1 MLPDGWKVS
10 TVGKALSIQNE
21 LRKPISAEI
30 REKNVG
36 PYAYYGPTKAQG
48 FINTFE
54 QDGRFCLIGED
65 GDHFLKFSSLPM
77 TKIISGKCT
86 VNNHAHILSN
96 SSKCLIDWFFYYFMH
111 RDISSHLTRQGA
123 GRYKLTKKALEKLPI
138 LLPPL
143 PEQKKIAAILSTWD
157 RAIEGTEK
165 LASGQQPAA
174 EKSPHAAT
182 PHRQKTSAGVHRGVE
197 NENLSR
203 YFQP

>member
-1 MLPDGWKVS
+1 MLPEGWKVS

-54 QDGRFCLIGED
+54 QNGRFCLIGED
-65 GDHFLKFSSLPM
+65 GDHFLKFSTLSM

-96 SSKCLIDWFFYYFMH
+96 SSKCIIDWFFYYFMH

-138 LLPPL
+138 PFSPPL
-143 PEQKKIAAILSTWD
+143 PRTEED
-157 RAIEGTEK
+157 RGDP
-165 LASGQQPAA
+165 LDVGSCD
-174 EKSPHAAT
+174 
-182 PHRQKTSAGVHRGVE
+182 
-197 NENLSR
+197 
-203 YFQP
+203 